1 MPISKN
7 VYFSCIASKK
17 IFDILSQAN
26 KVSQGNISAFAW
38 HALFEFIKENV
49 YPTFVITPQF
59 LMAAIRK
66 IAWNMI

>member
-49 YPTFVITPQF
+49 YH
-59 LMAAIRK
+59 
-66 IAWNMI
+66 